1 MHTDKNI
8 HWNLTSCIIWWQSM
22 GQTVKATCAASV
34 CCSSFTLCWLN
45 MKKQQSN
52 NSSLTEAKW
61 DLFTLSAV
69 VWAWCRFSECEA
81 LNHNELKKW
90 WWRSNSLA
98 WNKIFISAG
107 SAERMTDRPI
117 HWQSN
122 IVCPLWLSLI
132 LLSLSSEVSS
142 ADRCQEENSLARK
155 KKTVFNQVCAV
166 TQTGRGW
173 AVYLSRFAHLGTV
186 GCIMTLWH
194 QCLLMC
200 GPIRELLDVVWAKQI
215 TVVICM
221 EGVQA
226 IITRTWGAQN
236 TMKTQRDK
244 HTQVCDY

>member
-1 MHTDKNI
+1 METNRKPNRKSSFCTHYKCWMILKIHLKKQKNTKHIVQYCHTKQILTKRKYTNQMHTDKNI

-155 KKTVFNQVCAV
+155 KNSF
-166 TQTGRGW
+166 
-173 AVYLSRFAHLGTV
+173 
-186 GCIMTLWH
+186 
-194 QCLLMC
+194 
-200 GPIRELLDVVWAKQI
+200 
-215 TVVICM
+215 
-221 EGVQA
+221 
-226 IITRTWGAQN
+226 
-236 TMKTQRDK
+236 
-244 HTQVCDY
+244 